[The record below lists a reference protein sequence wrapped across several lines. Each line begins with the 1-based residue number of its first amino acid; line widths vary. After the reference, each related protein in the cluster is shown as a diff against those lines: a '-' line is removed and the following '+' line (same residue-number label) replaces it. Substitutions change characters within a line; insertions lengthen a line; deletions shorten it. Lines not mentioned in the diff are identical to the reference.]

1 MARQNNIP
9 KGAGPHLRT
18 PHAAHDPSAPA
29 QGYGSAY
36 PNQYDA
42 PENADQSGSA
52 QRDIFSALRPES
64 PSLASRFEP
73 FAPPAA
79 AAAGRPQTQSHYGR
93 HQPQFGE
100 PEGQPYAAPAYG
112 SQQSHDP
119 YGRPLPGGYGAGA
132 EPDQQY
138 FGQQPQ
144 HYGQQPQHGYAPQ
157 GQYGHEEAYAYDDP
171 YRPNAA
177 DPYGGAQHGGA
188 GADGGYYEDDF
199 IDEPEIKTR
208 RGPRAI
214 VVVGALIGAIV
225 LGGGLAYGYKAMTGG
240 GRDGGKLP
248 VLRADTA
255 PAKAQPTDPGGK
267 QVAHTDKKILN
278 RLAENG
284 GPARPVPVSILPA
297 TPERE
302 TGEGPRRVPTM
313 VVNRDGTITSSGTS
327 SSSAPP
333 PASGVPGL
341 VLEGFGG
348 ARAPAPP
355 QREAAAP
362 PPPPA
367 QPQPEARALTVEP
380 VAPPPPP
387 RRVASAPPTAAIEP
401 PPVAVAPPEP
411 RRPVPT
417 RQAAV
422 TPPPAPAPAPPAA
435 RAPGAPSLGY
445 VAVVSSRQSHM
456 DALKALADIQQK
468 HPGILQGRAADVRE
482 ANLGDKGVWYRVV
495 VGPPGSQETASS
507 VCGEYKKLGYV
518 GCWVSPY

>member
-42 PENADQSGSA
+42 PENADQAGSA

-112 SQQSHDP
+112 SQQTHDP

-132 EPDQQY
+132 EQDQQY

-177 DPYGGAQHGGA
+177 DPYGGAQHVGA

-327 SSSAPP
+327 SPSAPP

-367 QPQPEARALTVEP
+367 QPQPQARALTVEP

-387 RRVASAPPTAAIEP
+387 RRVASAPPTAAIESP
-401 PPVAVAPPEP
+401 AVAVAPPEP

-456 DALKALADIQQK
+456 DAVKALADIQQK